1 MGGSP
6 RATNGTARATS
17 GGMGVARLVLGSGTQ
32 DEGGVRVDRTT
43 LFWRRT
49 DAVGLE
55 RLELTV
61 VGNGIVAAG
70 TVLGVEDG
78 GYRLE
83 HRWRLTGDWRAV
95 SLEVERWGCASHS
108 RLVVERD
115 GDGWRVDGV
124 RRSDLD
130 GAEEPDLSVTPF
142 CNTLPIRRLPAAAG
156 ATSTL
161 DTCYVDAGTM
171 RVIRSR
177 QRYTRLEPRRVHY
190 LDLGTSAGFQADLDV
205 DDEGLVTRYEHL
217 FERVEPGP
225 VSPR

>member
-1 MGGSP
+1 M
-6 RATNGTARATS
+6 
-17 GGMGVARLVLGSGTQ
+17 
-32 DEGGVRVDRTT
+32 DRTT

-61 VGNGIVAAG
+61 TADGLVAAG

-78 GYRLE
+78 GSRLE
-83 HRWRLTGDWRAV
+83 HRWRLTRDWRAMV
-95 SLEVERWGCASHS
+95 LEVERWGPASHS

-124 RRSDLD
+124 RRPDLD
-130 GAEEPDLSVTPF
+130 GTEEPDLSATPF
-142 CNTLPIRRLPAAAG
+142 CNTLPIRRLSAAAG

-161 DTCYVDAGTM
+161 DTCYVDADTM
-171 RVIRSR
+171 RVVRSR
-177 QRYTRLEPRRVHY
+177 QRYTRLGPRRVRY

-217 FERVEPGP
+217 FERVVPGP
-225 VSPR
+225 VSPRR